1 MIMFKFWGKVWW
13 HVLSLIPFQCAPAAS
28 VCRAASDIQCSC
40 FRVWSP
46 TQIWNFLFRNL
57 CPSCHWTT
65 PQFHIPSST
74 VHVFGTSWFCGPCR
88 GKLYIPKKLQNQVRL
103 RLNPSWGVMGPK
115 DWDWTRWKI
124 ATWAAQEHETNHEA
138 DINRFKQIQTSNTK
152 KSVLLHFLLGMIAA
166 CYCLFPGPDLGDAK
180 NLVFDEA
187 GAMPNP
193 NFECKLVELIP
204 FKIYAL
210 HFWTGMSRLATGTQL
225 NPTSSLIFCDWSF
238 LEEKHTFKEHK
249 FLKGRL
255 LRSKCCVCQKQCIRS
270 HTYSS

>member
-1 MIMFKFWGKVWW
+1 MCCLWYHFS
-13 HVLSLIPFQCAPAAS
+13 VLQPLQFVVLLATFSAVASESGAQHRYDFFCFEICALLAIGPPLNSIYHHPLSMCLEHHDFVAPAVANF
-28 VCRAASDIQCSC
+28 IYQKN
-40 FRVWSP
+40 FR
-46 TQIWNFLFRNL
+46 I
-57 CPSCHWTT
+57 
-65 PQFHIPSST
+65 
-74 VHVFGTSWFCGPCR
+74 
-88 GKLYIPKKLQNQVRL
+88 
-103 RLNPSWGVMGPK
+103 MGPK

-180 NLVFDEA
+180 NLAFDEA

-238 LEEKHTFKEHK
+238 LEEKHIFKKHK

-255 LRSKCCVCQKQCIRS
+255 LRSKCCVCQKQCICS